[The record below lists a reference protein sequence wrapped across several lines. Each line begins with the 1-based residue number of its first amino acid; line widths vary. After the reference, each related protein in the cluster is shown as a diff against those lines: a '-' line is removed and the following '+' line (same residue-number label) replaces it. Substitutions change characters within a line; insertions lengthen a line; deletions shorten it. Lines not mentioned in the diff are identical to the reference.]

1 MSFIRY
7 SHYKIDYF
15 LDNKQVIRAY
25 DLDEYEA
32 LTGKGNKTEKIEL
45 KTEPEEPQNEATF
58 DADDEDLDVDENIVD
73 IELYNV
79 VSAFNVGCT
88 LNLTELSSKFW
99 AAWPKRAVSI
109 FGLLIWSITFGINYI

>member
-1 MSFIRY
+1 M
-7 SHYKIDYF
+7 
-15 LDNKQVIRAY
+15 
-25 DLDEYEA
+25 DEYEA

-45 KTEPEEPQNEATF
+45 KTELEEPQNEAPF
-58 DADDEDLDVDENIVD
+58 DADDDLDIDENIVD

-88 LNLTELSSKFW
+88 LNLTELCSKFW

-109 FGLLIWSITFGINYI
+109 FYFIDLEHYIWHRLHLMPNHSENGIYNLI